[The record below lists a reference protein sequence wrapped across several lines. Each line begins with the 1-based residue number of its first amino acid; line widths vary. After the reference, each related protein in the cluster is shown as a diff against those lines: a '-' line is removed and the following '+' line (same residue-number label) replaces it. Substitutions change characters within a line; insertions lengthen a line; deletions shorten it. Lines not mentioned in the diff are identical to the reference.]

1 VPAHHSASS
10 GGCVTKALEQPAPS
24 EDITR
29 APDRPTVVVRYVRS
43 PRDVLRLVAF
53 LAAAFFLVTVAHF
66 GEDAVLG
73 FEEDLIR
80 LLSFLPP
87 VFERILS
94 GVVQVLGAV
103 ALLAGIAIPIKQRS
117 PRILGYVALAGL
129 SAVLVMWLVETLLT
143 RVPPPVVVNQLARRA
158 GITHEGFPDV
168 EGLAMIA
175 AVFVVLSVFAS
186 RRWRRAGW
194 VLAGVIILLELMLS
208 LHLPVSMF
216 AALAIGG
223 AMGAGVLVAFG
234 RPDQRPTLESV
245 SDALRA
251 AGLPVTALKAA
262 SVDARGST
270 PYLAT
275 SNGRGIF
282 VKVLGADE
290 RSADL
295 LFRIYRWVRLK
306 NVGDERPFSSLRRTV
321 EHEAFVSLLARD
333 AGVKTPR
340 LRAAAAVGDDA
351 MLLAYDLIDGR
362 SLDSFEDEI
371 SDGLLDDVWEQ
382 AAILRRCGI
391 AHRDLRRAN
400 VFVDNNHEC
409 WVIDFGFSEAAAAPQ
424 LLNNDVAQLLASL
437 TVQVGAQRSVDSAV
451 RVLGT
456 EAVAD
461 ALPRLQLNALSGATR
476 AALKQRKGLLEQ
488 LQREVADRTGVEE
501 IHIEDL
507 TRINPR
513 TIFTIVILAA
523 VTYLLVPQLTDL
535 PGIVARVK
543 AADWAWLAPLILA
556 SALSYVGAGV
566 SILGAVANRVP
577 VVPTFIAQIASSF
590 ASKLAP
596 AAVGGMALNVRYLEK
611 SGVDAAAAA
620 TGVGLNTVVG
630 LIVHISMLMLF
641 LVWAGRSAFGSI
653 SFPNPRHLL
662 YGLAAVVVLAII
674 SLAVPAVRQILRGKA
689 WPIIKRAAKSL
700 ASVAR
705 RPDKLA
711 LLAGGSFIVTMSYI
725 LAVFFAVRA
734 FGAHLAFPKVGVIYV
749 LGATVATVAPTPGGL
764 GAMEAALISGFAA
777 AGVPHAIGVPSVF
790 LYRLAT
796 FWLPILPGWLC
807 FRWLKR
813 NDYL

>member
-1 VPAHHSASS
+1 
-10 GGCVTKALEQPAPS
+10 VTKTLEQLAPY
-24 EDITR
+24 EDVAG
-29 APDRPTVVVRYVRS
+29 APDRPTVAVRYVRS

-53 LAAAFFLVTVAHF
+53 LAASFFLVTVAHF

-73 FEEDLIR
+73 FEEDVIR
-80 LLSFLPP
+80 LLYFLPP

-94 GVVQVLGAV
+94 GVVQILGAIV
-103 ALLAGIAIPIKQRS
+103 LLAGIVIPVRHRS
-117 PRILGYVALAGL
+117 LRILGYVWLAGY
-129 SAVLVMWLVETLLT
+129 SALTVTWLVEALLN

-175 AVFVVLSVFAS
+175 AVLMVLSVFVS

-194 VLAGVIILLELMLS
+194 AFAAVIIVLELMLS
-208 LHLPVSMF
+208 LHMPVSMF
-216 AALAIGG
+216 AAFAIGG
-223 AMGAGVLVAFG
+223 AVGTGVLVAFG
-234 RPDQRPTLESV
+234 RPDQRPTLEAV
-245 SDALRA
+245 AHALRA
-251 AGLPVTALKAA
+251 AGLPVTTLKPA

-275 SNGRGIF
+275 SNGQGIF
-282 VKVLGADE
+282 IKVLGADE

-306 NVGDERPFSSLRRTV
+306 NVGDERPFSSLRRAV

-340 LRAAAAVGDDA
+340 LRAAAAVGDEA
-351 MLLAYDLIDGR
+351 MLLAYELIDGE
-362 SLDSFEDEI
+362 SLDSFEGEI
-371 SDGLLDDVWEQ
+371 SDDLLDKVWEQ

-400 VFVDNNHEC
+400 VFVDDSHEC
-409 WVIDFGFSEAAAAPQ
+409 WVIDFGFSEAAASPQ

-437 TVQVGAQRSVDSAV
+437 AVQVGAQRSVDSAV

-456 EAVAD
+456 EAVAR

-476 AALKQRKGLLEQ
+476 TALKQRKGVLEQ
-488 LQREVADRTGVEE
+488 LQREVADRTGVDQ

-513 TIFTIVILAA
+513 TIFTIVMLAA
-523 VTYLLVPQLTDL
+523 LTYFLVPQLTDL
-535 PGIVARVK
+535 PGIVARVQ
-543 AADWAWLAPLILA
+543 AAEWAWLAPLILA

-566 SILGAVANRVP
+566 SILGAVANRLRII
-577 VVPTFIAQIASSF
+577 PTFIAQIASSF

-596 AAVGGMALNVRYLEK
+596 AAVGGMALNVRFLQK
-611 SGVDAAAAA
+611 SGVDPAAAA

-630 LIVHISMLMLF
+630 LIVHMSTLMLF

-674 SLAVPAVRQILRGKA
+674 FLAVPAVRKILRDKA
-689 WPIIKRAAKSL
+689 WPMIKRAARSL

-711 LLAGGSFIVTMSYI
+711 LLAGGSFIVTMGYI
-725 LAVFFAVRA
+725 LAVFFASRA
-734 FGAHLAFPKVGVIYV
+734 FGAHLGFPEVGVIYV

-777 AGVPHAIGVPSVF
+777 AGVPHEIGVPTVF
-790 LYRLAT
+790 LYRVAT

-807 FRWLKR
+807 FRWLSR
-813 NDYL
+813 NDYV